1 MLQLKL
7 VTKISQ
13 SYSPSDQNKLK
24 AMADCILLITYQ
36 HVKHMTLEY

>member
-1 MLQLKL
+1 MLTLKL

-13 SYSPSDQNKLK
+13 SYSPSDHKKLK
-24 AMADCILLITYQ
+24 AMADCILHITYQ